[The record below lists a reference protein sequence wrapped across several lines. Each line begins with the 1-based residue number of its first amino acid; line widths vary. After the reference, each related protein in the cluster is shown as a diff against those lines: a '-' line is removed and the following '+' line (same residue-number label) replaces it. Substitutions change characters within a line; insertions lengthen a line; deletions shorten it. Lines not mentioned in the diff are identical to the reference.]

1 MSTPQPNLNV
11 ESTKTRLRDSRRY
24 TDIIGTQRETADR
37 SARGYTAAALGAA
50 DWLHLA
56 ASPTFAIMALLI
68 GLLGGG
74 SMTGSMAD
82 YASLL
87 SGMVVMYLLMAVFHF
102 HPWLRLIFG
111 RRLGVPRS

>member
-1 MSTPQPNLNV
+1 
-11 ESTKTRLRDSRRY
+11 
-24 TDIIGTQRETADR
+24 
-37 SARGYTAAALGAA
+37 
-50 DWLHLA
+50 
-56 ASPTFAIMALLI
+56 MALLI